1 MSTSDKASP
10 LRSCSGRQ
18 EGWNGKKLQQ
28 WEFFLQLFGAVA
40 KGGEGQI
47 FAEDVQHLKAG
58 GTIVLKSA
66 TGKST
71 VKTGRPIWNQMNT
84 PGFMKTSVIY
94 LIALKMSQ
102 TL

>member
-1 MSTSDKASP
+1 MK
-10 LRSCSGRQ
+10 
-18 EGWNGKKLQQ
+18 KKLQQ

-40 KGGEGQI
+40 KGAEGQI

-58 GTIVLKSA
+58 GAIVLKSA

-71 VKTGRPIWNQMNT
+71 VKRRPIWNQMNT